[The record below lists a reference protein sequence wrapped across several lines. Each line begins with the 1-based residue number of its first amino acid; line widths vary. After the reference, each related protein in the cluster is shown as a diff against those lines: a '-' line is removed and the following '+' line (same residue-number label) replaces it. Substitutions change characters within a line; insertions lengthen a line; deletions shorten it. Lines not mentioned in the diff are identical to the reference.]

1 MPMPTEA
8 PPSLRQLIG
17 GDIACVFQRD
27 PAARSRWEVLT
38 TYPGVHAV
46 LLHRLAH
53 RLWRLELRY
62 PARLL
67 SFLAR
72 LWSNVDIH
80 PGARIGRR
88 FFIDHGAGVVIG
100 ETAEI
105 GDDVTLYHGVTLGGT
120 TWNKGKRHPTLGNG
134 VVVGAGAKILG
145 PIELGDRVRVGANS
159 VVVHSVAADRT
170 VVGIPGKEVVS
181 PKTALNGEEGINLDH
196 HLIPDPVGKLI
207 ASLIQRLDRLEHTAG
222 APVGE
227 VSRGAPLAAVQHDL
241 HSFAAGSGEA
251 LPPLSA
257 AVSRLLEKAAILYPQ
272 MEAENLL
279 LEAWSLAS
287 DHPQVLGALYRFY
300 FYRHRLDDA
309 LGVAER
315 TLCIGAAH
323 LQLKSDWQALQPAD
337 LAGRQDD
344 MQRLYLLALK
354 ACAYLELRLGR
365 CASAKLRLEA
375 LCRLDPENHL
385 GGAYLLS
392 LADLSDYD
400 RTSNAA

>member
-1 MPMPTEA
+1 MSAPTDA
-8 PPSLRQLIG
+8 APSLWQLMRD
-17 GDIACVFQRD
+17 DIACVFQRD

-46 LLHRLAH
+46 LLYRLAH
-53 RLWRLELRY
+53 RLWRLELAY

-67 SFLAR
+67 SFVAR

-80 PGARIGRR
+80 PGARIGLR

-134 VVVGAGAKILG
+134 VVVGAGAKVLG
-145 PIELGDRVRVGANS
+145 PITLGDRVRVGANS
-159 VVVHSVAADRT
+159 VVVHSVGADRT

-181 PKTALNGEEGINLDH
+181 LKTVVNGEEGINLDH

-207 ASLIQRLDRLEHTAG
+207 ATLIQRLERLEG
-222 APVGE
+222 APELPAIVAEEEPAAVVQNDLHTFAGDTL
-227 VSRGAPLAAVQHDL
+227 APLSGAV
-241 HSFAAGSGEA
+241 G
-251 LPPLSA
+251 
-257 AVSRLLEKAAILYPQ
+257 RLLEKAAILYPQ

-279 LEAWSLAS
+279 LEAWALAS

-309 LGVAER
+309 LGVAEHTLR
-315 TLCIGAAH
+315 TSAAQAR
-323 LQLKSDWQALQPAD
+323 LTTDWKSLQPTD
-337 LAGRQDD
+337 FAGPQSD
-344 MQRLYLLALK
+344 MHRLYLLALK

-365 CASAKLRLEA
+365 CASAKQRLEA
-375 LCRLDPENHL
+375 LCRLDPENSL

-392 LADLSDYD
+392 LADLSDFD
-400 RTSNAA
+400 CTSNAA